1 LLISIDKKLYAWGAL
16 VRTVYNAVVAVGD
29 GSLSAASTP
38 VNVDTSALQ
47 FKTITKISA
56 SISTAH
62 VLTSDGTV
70 YGMGDNQYGLVGDST
85 VTDQLTLTEVDV
97 ITANELAAGETVIDV
112 KSTATATFIYTSQ
125 SRVLHWGNSIYND
138 ISSPVQGTAY
148 FTTPMEITV
157 PGRRVSYVAI
167 SNSNTPTSAVILTN
181 GCSYAIRNITLPTLP
196 LTCDSNNELYYFGTH
211 TNLDTLSIPTIVNI
225 PGKKTSLQVGIG
237 SATFAAKG
245 FGTILDSNGIVYS
258 YGANDDGELG
268 DGTTTV
274 TLVTQIKQVSYNPS
288 LSFLF
293 GRKVIDVICRA
304 RNCLAFTS
312 DNQLVAWGYMSR
324 GTETLTYP
332 SVVYKGAINNRVI
345 SQISGGAIAWRL
357 ALTTDNKL
365 FSWGSDATDV
375 QNGVYGDP
383 SYYPTSGNYNFHL
396 LILFSS

>member
-1 LLISIDKKLYAWGAL
+1 M
-16 VRTVYNAVVAVGD
+16 AVGD

-38 VNVDTSALQ
+38 VDVDISALQ
-47 FKTITKISA
+47 TITKISA

-85 VTDQLTLTEVDV
+85 ITDQLTLTEVNV
-97 ITANELAAGETVIDV
+97 ITSKELAAGETVIDV

-157 PGRRVSYVAI
+157 PGRKVSYVAI
-167 SNSNTPTSAVILTN
+167 SNSNTPTSAIILTN
-181 GCSYAIRNITLPTLP
+181 GCSYALRNIALPTSP
-196 LTCDSNNELYYFGTH
+196 LTCNANNELYYFGTH
-211 TNLDTLSIPTIVNI
+211 ASLDTMSVPTLVNL
-225 PGKKTSLQVGIG
+225 PGKKMSLQVGIG
-237 SATFAAKG
+237 SAIFAAKG
-245 FGTILDSNGIVYS
+245 FGTILDSFGTLYS
-258 YGANDDGELG
+258 YGSNDDGELG
-268 DGTTTV
+268 DGTTTI
-274 TLVTQIKQVSYNPS
+274 TRVTQIKQVSYDPS

-293 GRKVIDVICRA
+293 GRKVIDVICGA

-312 DNQLVAWGYMSR
+312 DNNLVAWGYMSR

-357 ALTTDNKL
+357 VLTTDNKL

-383 SYYPTSGNYNFHL
+383 NYNPTSGNYNYHL
-396 LILFSS
+396 YL